1 MLHGRAEVDAL
12 QVVADAR
19 RGGREAGRGG
29 GRGDHDVVVADVLDV
44 VDPEVFRGGKM
55 LIETESTPPC
65 VRGGLKGK
73 LEL

>member
-29 GRGDHDVVVADVLDV
+29 GDHDVVVADVLDV

-55 LIETESTPPC
+55 VIKTESTPLW

>member
-19 RGGREAGRGG
+19 RGGREAGRG
-29 GRGDHDVVVADVLDV
+29 RGDHDVVVADVLDV

-55 LIETESTPPC
+55 VIKTESTPPGI
-65 VRGGLKGK
+65 RGGLKGK